1 MVTQYVKVNG
11 KTYPIKICQEA
22 IMQMA
27 MDEGLSSEEIPALKE
42 ATSWPVKRLIMLIL
56 YSIQIACEHAGKPC
70 PLEMKDIR
78 RAISEDSEFQADIT
92 KVAKASTPVVKEDKK
107 KETTPPPKRKSPP
120 R

>member
-11 KTYPIKICQEA
+11 QTYPIKICQEA

-27 MDEGLSSEEIPALKE
+27 MDEGLSSDEIPALKE

-56 YSIQIACEHAGKPC
+56 YSIQIACEHAGKEC
-70 PLEMKDIR
+70 TLDLKDIR
-78 RAISEDSEFQADIT
+78 RAISEDEAFQADIT

-107 KETTPPPKRKSPP
+107 KETPTPTRKRPP